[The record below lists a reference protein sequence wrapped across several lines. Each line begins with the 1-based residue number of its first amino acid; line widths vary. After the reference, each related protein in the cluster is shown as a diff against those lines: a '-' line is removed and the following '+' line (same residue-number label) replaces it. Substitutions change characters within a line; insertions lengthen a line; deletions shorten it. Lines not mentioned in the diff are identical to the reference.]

1 MKEKKNNKQ
10 NTRQKKAL
18 ETKQNIKKAAI
29 KLFEER
35 GFDNVY
41 IEDIAEQAGC
51 SVGSIYTY
59 FKNKEELSMHM
70 TEHVDEEYKKLA
82 EEYRADESRGAFDKL
97 LDFVGQSL
105 RISSQETVLFASL
118 IYGIKYPETGMLK
131 VKWSREYF
139 RLLRELVEACQD
151 EGSIP
156 GAANPEKVVDRLV
169 TIHRG
174 TLVNW
179 QLCQC
184 SFDLEEM
191 GRGIA
196 GDMIRGMEK
205 DT

>member
-1 MKEKKNNKQ
+1 MQSKL
-10 NTRQKKAL
+10 TSRQKQAM
-18 ETKQNIKKAAI
+18 ETKQRIKSAAI

-41 IEDIAEQAGC
+41 IEDIAAEAGC
-51 SVGSIYTY
+51 SVGNIYHY

-70 TEHVDEEYKKLA
+70 TEHVDAEYEKLA
-82 EEYRADESRGAFDKL
+82 AAYRADGDHSALWKL

-105 RISSQETVLFASL
+105 RISSEETVLYASI

-131 VKWSREYF
+131 VTWEREYF
-139 RLLRELVEACQD
+139 RLLRELVENCQA

-156 GAANPEKVVDRLV
+156 ADVDPADMVDRLV

-179 QLCQC
+179 RLCQEE
-184 SFDLEEM
+184 FDLIEM
-191 GRGIA
+191 GRKIA
-196 GDMIRGMEK
+196 GDMINGLGI
-205 DT
+205 